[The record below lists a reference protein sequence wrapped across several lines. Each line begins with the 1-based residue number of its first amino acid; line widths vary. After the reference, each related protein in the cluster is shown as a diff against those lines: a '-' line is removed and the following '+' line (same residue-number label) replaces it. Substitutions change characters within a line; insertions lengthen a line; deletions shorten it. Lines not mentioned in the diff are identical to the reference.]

1 MRTSP
6 ASGLPLWPRPRKA
19 FDVTSRRSA
28 AFAVAFA
35 VLAAVVIH
43 DALAPTRFHHHRSLA
58 TLLVAGLLA
67 TALLALAPR
76 IRSSGV
82 VLGAGIAAGGA
93 LATFVSGLAWDGV
106 PDPLVGGGIAFNLAD
121 VAIAFGDALLL
132 VAALLYAWTNR
143 AHLRELV

>member
-1 MRTSP
+1 M
-6 ASGLPLWPRPRKA
+6 L
-19 FDVTSRRSA
+19 
-28 AFAVAFA
+28 
-35 VLAAVVIH
+35 AVVIVH

-58 TLLVAGLLA
+58 MLLVAGLLA
-67 TALLALAPR
+67 TGLLALAPR

-93 LATFVSGLAWDGV
+93 LATFVSGLAWGGV
-106 PDPLVGGGIAFNLAD
+106 PDPLIHRGIAFNLAD

-143 AHLRELV
+143 ARLREPI

>member
-1 MRTSP
+1 MT
-6 ASGLPLWPRPRKA
+6 A
-19 FDVTSRRSA
+19 RRST
-28 AFAVAFA
+28 AVTVALT
-35 VLAAVVIH
+35 VLAAVIIH

-58 TLLVAGLLA
+58 TLVMAGLLA

-93 LATFVSGLAWDGV
+93 LATLVSGLAWGGV
-106 PDPLVGGGIAFNLAD
+106 PDPLVHNGIAFNLAD
-121 VAIAFGDALLL
+121 VAIALGDALLL

-143 AHLRELV
+143 ARLREPV